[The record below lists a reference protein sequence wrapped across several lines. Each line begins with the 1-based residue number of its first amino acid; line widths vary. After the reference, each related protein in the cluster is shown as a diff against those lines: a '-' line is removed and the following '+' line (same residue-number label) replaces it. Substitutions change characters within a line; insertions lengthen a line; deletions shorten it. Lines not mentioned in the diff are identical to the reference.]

1 MNLAPIVTTSS
12 VIVPRLLRVCFVVHS
27 AGSEADVTLTLTENA
42 SSVIRALSEN
52 SELAEEAGLRIAGS
66 DDGGQPTDLA
76 VALVMTPRQQDQVIE
91 QEGARVFLDP
101 TAANLLED
109 KVLDATVD
117 DDGKVRFLMT
127 APPEGN

>member
-1 MNLAPIVTTSS
+1 
-12 VIVPRLLRVCFVVHS
+12 
-27 AGSEADVTLTLTENA
+27 VTLTLTENA
-42 SSVIRALSEN
+42 SSVIRALSEK

-66 DDGGQPTDLA
+66 DDDGQQTDLA
-76 VALVMTPRQQDQVIE
+76 VALVMTPRHQDQVIE

-127 APPEGN
+127 APPGQV